1 MKKNALSVLIIDD
14 DEKIKILL
22 HSSVEKL
29 GHSAEITGS
38 CEEAMLKLSQSDFDL
53 AFIEANL
60 PDGDGTE
67 LMSRAKA
74 LHPELSVVAISGGLS
89 RNRELRIREQRVNNI
104 LIKPFTMKEI
114 QSILDHV
121 VKRMETH
128 I

>member
-22 HSSVEKL
+22 HRSVEKL

-38 CEEAMLKLSQSDFDL
+38 CEEALLKLSQSDFDL
-53 AFIEANL
+53 AFIEVNL
-60 PDGDGTE
+60 PDGDGAE

-121 VKRMETH
+121 VKRMETR